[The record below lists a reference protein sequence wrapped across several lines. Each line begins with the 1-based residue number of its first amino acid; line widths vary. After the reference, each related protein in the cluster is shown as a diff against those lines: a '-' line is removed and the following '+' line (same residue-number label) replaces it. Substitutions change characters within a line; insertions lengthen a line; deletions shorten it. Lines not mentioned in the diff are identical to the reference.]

1 MKRANHQSH
10 DQWGWQWYSI
20 YTWLAACEEVFLVM
34 EPEATEEQKDGLAV
48 EAALFWNTVMKVLIE
63 LEDRGTNTDRVSR
76 PAKDRPKAG
85 KARLGPRGDSRSFGI
100 ALAPALSDEHTHTV
114 TMNAGKCD

>member
-1 MKRANHQSH
+1 MVLNIHMVGGLRGS
-10 DQWGWQWYSI
+10 
-20 YTWLAACEEVFLVM
+20 FLVM
-34 EPEATEEQKDGLAV
+34 EPEATEEQTDSLTV

-76 PAKDRPKAG
+76 PAKDRPKAR
-85 KARLGPRGDSRSFGI
+85 KARHGPRGDSGSLEV
-100 ALAPALSDEHTHTV
+100 ALAPPFSDEHTHTV